1 MKKRRERERV
11 RERDGKD
18 KKKEKELKKG
28 QRGEKVSKTK
38 TADLSRGS
46 FSSRQ
51 TTA

>member
-1 MKKRRERERV
+1 M

-18 KKKEKELKKG
+18 KKKERELKKRAKG

-38 TADLSRGS
+38 TADFSRGS